1 MRILSVLAIASVLFI
16 APVLL
21 ATNNNVFAQNSVTQ
35 GIGQLQLATQLGICL
50 SGVNTFISCNNLSNQ
65 EQTNFGNN
73 VAGQQGG
80 SGSGS
85 GNTATQGIGQSQ
97 SVKQG
102 AVCVSGDGTFGSCNN
117 LSNQEQTN
125 FGNNVAGQQGGSGYK
140 GGGNTATQGIGQSQ
154 SANQGSL
161 CVSGGSTSGSCN
173 NFNSQTQ
180 TNYGN
185 NVIGQS
191 R

>member
-35 GIGQLQLATQLGICL
+35 GIGQQQLATQLGICL

-80 SGSGS
+80 T
-85 GNTATQGIGQSQ
+85 NTNAME
-97 SVKQG
+97 KPRP
-102 AVCVSGDGTFGSCNN
+102 
-117 LSNQEQTN
+117 
-125 FGNNVAGQQGGSGYK
+125 K
-140 GGGNTATQGIGQSQ
+140 
-154 SANQGSL
+154 
-161 CVSGGSTSGSCN
+161 
-173 NFNSQTQ
+173 
-180 TNYGN
+180 
-185 NVIGQS
+185 
-191 R
+191 

>member
-80 SGSGS
+80 SG
-85 GNTATQGIGQSQ
+85 
-97 SVKQG
+97 
-102 AVCVSGDGTFGSCNN
+102 
-117 LSNQEQTN
+117 
-125 FGNNVAGQQGGSGYK
+125 YK

-161 CVSGGSTSGSCN
+161 CVSGGSTSASCN

>member
-97 SVKQG
+97 S
-102 AVCVSGDGTFGSCNN
+102 
-117 LSNQEQTN
+117 
-125 FGNNVAGQQGGSGYK
+125 
-140 GGGNTATQGIGQSQ
+140 
-154 SANQGSL
+154 ANQGSL